1 MRLTCPSCGAQYE
14 VDESAIPESGRDV
27 QCSNCG
33 HAWFQVS
40 AERLKAEAEGQTAA
54 AAAPAESAA
63 EPETDPTTVAE
74 PVAETEIEE
83 SPALAAHDEP
93 EAAGSE
99 TEPPFSGDP
108 LDDAGPERSPA
119 SETSDRETEL
129 VRAALAGAADDEV
142 RRAPPAGAEEPT
154 AEEPEDSP
162 AMRMAA
168 DRRRILDDAVR
179 NVLREEAEREEM
191 ARQSE
196 GYAVEP
202 HHGPATSAAPAEAHV
217 PPRIEETAERMAR
230 MRGDDDDADD
240 DALVSRASRREL
252 LPDIEAINSTL
263 RATSERG
270 DEPASIDA
278 PETLRRRRS
287 GFRLGFS
294 TALFAALLLMF
305 LYVAAPPLAQSVP
318 SLEPALS
325 SYVAGV
331 DSARIWLDTQIQSLT
346 ASLQRNPEGS

>member
-40 AERLKAEAEGQTAA
+40 AARLRAEAASQ
-54 AAAPAESAA
+54 AAPAAPRAESPAA
-63 EPETDPTTVAE
+63 QEPVAE
-74 PVAETEIEE
+74 PVAETEE
-83 SPALAAHDEP
+83 SPALAADDEP
-93 EAAGSE
+93 YDAGAEAE
-99 TEPPFSGDP
+99 TPSSDYPT
-108 LDDAGPERSPA
+108 DDAGPDTAPVA
-119 SETSDRETEL
+119 ADSDRETEL
-129 VRAALAGAADDEV
+129 VRAALAGTAAGEAD
-142 RRAPPAGAEEPT
+142 RAPMDDTPEPT
-154 AEEPEDSP
+154 AEEAEESP

-179 NVLREEAEREEM
+179 NVLREEAEREEI
-191 ARQSE
+191 ARQAE
-196 GYAVEP
+196 G
-202 HHGPATSAAPAEAHV
+202 SAAEPQPASASAA

-230 MRGDDDDADD
+230 MRGDDDESDD
-240 DALVSRASRREL
+240 EALVSRASRREL

-294 TALFAALLLMF
+294 TALLAALLLLS
-305 LYVAAPPLAQSVP
+305 LYVAAPPLAKSVP
-318 SLEPALS
+318 ALEPALTG
-325 SYVAGV
+325 YVTSV
-331 DSARIWLDTQIQSLT
+331 DSARVWLDTRIRSLT
-346 ASLQRNPEGS
+346 ESLKGKTEGS